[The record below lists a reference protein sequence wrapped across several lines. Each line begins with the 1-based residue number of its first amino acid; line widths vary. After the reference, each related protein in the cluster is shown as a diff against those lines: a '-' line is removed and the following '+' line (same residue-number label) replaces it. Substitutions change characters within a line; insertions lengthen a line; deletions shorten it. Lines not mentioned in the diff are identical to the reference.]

1 MNVGAP
7 GKLFLAGEYGVLD
20 GGTAVVTAVDRRVVA
35 RLADAGLAPAPTPV
49 VAEVLSAVRAHCQ
62 ARGVAMPAGTPVIDS
77 ASLSEDGRKLGL
89 GSSAAVA
96 AAATGALLA
105 AAGLPVE
112 DDPETVFAL
121 ADAAHR
127 ASQGGR
133 GSGADVAAAVLGGV
147 IAFAR
152 TGGTATFRRL
162 EARPAFEPVVISAG
176 SPSVTVDHVRAVER
190 LAARDPRTHAR
201 RLQEIRDAA
210 LAFLRAHEGADGAA
224 LVTAVAAAHAAL
236 EALGHDADLPIVTP
250 PLAAAAA
257 LAREIGGA
265 AKPSGAGGGD
275 VGVAFFADPDAAR
288 GFRRRAA
295 ALELRILD
303 IKTGARGLAR
313 GDVASGEDGLCPA
326 SPIAGGSEPVR
337 GF

>member
-1 MNVGAP
+1 MTVVGAP
-7 GKLFLAGEYGVLD
+7 GKLFLAGEYGVLE

-35 RLADAGLAPAPTPV
+35 RLVADAPPPTPV
-49 VAEVLSAVRAHCQ
+49 VAEALAAVRAHCQ
-62 ARGVAMPAGTPVIDS
+62 ARGVAMPAGAPLIDS
-77 ASLSEDGRKLGL
+77 ASLSDGGRKLGL

-96 AAATGALLA
+96 VAATGALLD

-112 DDPETVFAL
+112 TDPETVFRL
-121 ADAAHR
+121 ADGAHR

-147 IAFAR
+147 IVFAR
-152 TGGTATFRRL
+152 AAGGAASFRRL

-190 LAARDPRTHAR
+190 LAARDPQTHAR

-210 LAFLRAHEGADGAA
+210 TAFLRAYEEADGVG
-224 LVTAVAAAHAAL
+224 LVAAVAAANTAL
-236 EALGHDADLPIVTP
+236 DGLGRAADLPIVTP
-250 PLAAAAA
+250 PFAAAAA
-257 LAREIGGA
+257 LAREMGGA

-275 VGVAFFADPDAAR
+275 VGVAFFPDPDAAHA
-288 GFRRRAA
+288 FRRRAS
-295 ALELRILD
+295 ELDLGILS

-313 GDVASGEDGLCPA
+313 GG
-326 SPIAGGSEPVR
+326 
-337 GF
+337 

>member
-1 MNVGAP
+1 
-7 GKLFLAGEYGVLD
+7 
-20 GGTAVVTAVDRRVVA
+20 
-35 RLADAGLAPAPTPV
+35 
-49 VAEVLSAVRAHCQ
+49 
-62 ARGVAMPAGTPVIDS
+62 VIDS

-96 AAATGALLA
+96 AAATGALLE

-112 DDPETVFAL
+112 TDPETLFAL

-127 ASQGGR
+127 ASQEGR

-147 IAFAR
+147 LAFAR
-152 TGGTATFRRL
+152 DAGGKASFRRL
-162 EARPAFEPVVISAG
+162 EARPAFEPVVISTGA
-176 SPSVTVDHVRAVER
+176 PSVTVDHVRAVER

-201 RLQEIRDAA
+201 RLQEIRHAA
-210 LAFLRAHEGADGAA
+210 TAFLRAYEGADVAA
-224 LVTAVAAAHAAL
+224 LLVAVAAANTAL
-236 EALGHDADLPIVTP
+236 EGLGRAADLPIVTP

-257 LAREIGGA
+257 LAREMGGA

-275 VGVAFFADPDAAR
+275 VGLAFFPDPDAAH

-295 ALELRILD
+295 ELDLRILG

-313 GDVASGEDGLCPA
+313 GG
-326 SPIAGGSEPVR
+326 
-337 GF
+337 